1 MGQIKAIFAIMSNA
15 ERRTALR
22 IIALLFLVGLIEMIG
37 VSSILPFV
45 AMLSSPS
52 LIQENDILHYVYDS
66 LGFVEQLDFF
76 SFSLVGLS
84 LSCYWLR
91 SSAKVFSFRTDT
103 FRHEA

>member
-37 VSSILPFV
+37 VSSILPLWRCF
-45 AMLSSPS
+45 LRL
-52 LIQENDILHYVYDS
+52 LIQENDILHYVYDL

-76 SFSLVGLS
+76 FFVGWLVFILLLASLFCKGFSLS
-84 LSCYWLR
+84 Y
-91 SSAKVFSFRTDT
+91 
-103 FRHEA
+103 RHVSP